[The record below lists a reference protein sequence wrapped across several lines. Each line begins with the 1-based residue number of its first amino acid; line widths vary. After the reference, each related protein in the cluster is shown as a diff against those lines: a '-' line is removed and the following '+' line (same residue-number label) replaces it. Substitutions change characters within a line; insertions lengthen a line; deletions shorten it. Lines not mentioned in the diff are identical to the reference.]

1 MSKPATPPGPA
12 ERPAEAPAAEAPV
25 TATPPKALPPEATAL
40 EAAPLAAGLYV
51 VATPIGNL
59 GDVTLRALDVLAR
72 ADAIA
77 CEDTRVTRKLLD
89 RYGLRARLA
98 VYNDHSGEADRA
110 RLLARIEAGGAVALV
125 SDAGTPLI
133 SDPGYKLVRA
143 AGERGLKV
151 VPIPGA
157 SAALAA
163 LMASGLPTDRFFF
176 EGFLPARSGERR
188 RRIEDLRTIPATLVL
203 YESPHR
209 LSDALTDL
217 LDVMGD
223 REAAVAR
230 ELTKAFEEIRRG
242 RLAELAGFHAGHEV
256 RGEVVVVLGP
266 PALPAPP
273 PEADLDAMLADAL
286 ARLSLKDAAAAV
298 AAATG
303 LPRRIVYQR
312 ALALGKDR
320 EP

>member
-1 MSKPATPPGPA
+1 MPKPGTPGPA
-12 ERPAEAPAAEAPV
+12 EPTDDSRPDA
-25 TATPPKALPPEATAL
+25 
-40 EAAPLAAGLYV
+40 AAPLASGLYV

-59 GDVTLRALDVLAR
+59 GDVTLRALEVLAR
-72 ADAIA
+72 ADVIA

-89 RYGLRARLA
+89 RHGLRARLA
-98 VYNDHSGEADRA
+98 VYNDHSSEADRA

-143 AGERGLKV
+143 AAERGLRV
-151 VPIPGA
+151 VPIPGP

-176 EGFLPARSGERR
+176 EGFLPGRSGERR
-188 RRIEDLRTIPATLVL
+188 RRIEELKAIPATLVL

-209 LSDALTDL
+209 LPDALRDL
-217 LDVMGD
+217 VDILGD
-223 REAAVAR
+223 RDAAVAR

-242 RLAELAGFHAGHEV
+242 RLAELAAFYSEHEV
-256 RGEVVVVLGP
+256 RGEVVIVLGP
-266 PALPAPP
+266 PELPAPP
-273 PEADLDAMLADAL
+273 PEADVDAMLADAL

-298 AAATG
+298 AEATG
-303 LPRRIVYQR
+303 LPKRVVYQR
-312 ALALGKDR
+312 ALAFGKDR